1 MIGEKKSR
9 KVYRVTQK
17 VFLYNPTEKKFLLFR
32 VSDTEGDFFE
42 KYGPWDVAGGHI
54 DEGDDIDASV
64 RREIS
69 EEVGD
74 AIQYRIDSV
83 LGRIEAQFGLKD
95 RLMIGILAVYQGGE
109 VKLSH
114 EHTESRW
121 FTQEEIEKNA
131 EIKPWIRDFVKIA
144 LERLQEHEYLNDLQ
158 RLQADFENY
167 KKRQAT
173 REKEIA
179 GYLIEKLV
187 MDLVPVMD
195 NFRMATEHV
204 PEAERASPWVTG
216 IQYIEKQLEK
226 VLTEN
231 GVSTIE
237 VQVGDTFDPTVHEAL
252 EQAAPSEEHQE
263 EAAAHDS
270 PIITKVLQNGF
281 KIGER
286 IIRPAKVTVK

>member
-1 MIGEKKSR
+1 MQQDDEK
-9 KVYRVTQK
+9 Q
-17 VFLYNPTEKKFLLFR
+17 
-32 VSDTEGDFFE
+32 EG
-42 KYGPWDVAGGHI
+42 V
-54 DEGDDIDASV
+54 
-64 RREIS
+64 
-69 EEVGD
+69 EEVE
-74 AIQYRIDSV
+74 ASDSV
-83 LGRIEAQFGLKD
+83 TSETTEETLPKTDAE
-95 RLMIGILAVYQGGE
+95 LAE
-109 VKLSH
+109 
-114 EHTESRW
+114 
-121 FTQEEIEKNA
+121 
-131 EIKPWIRDFVKIA
+131 
-144 LERLQEHEYLNDLQ
+144 EYLNDLK

-263 EAAAHDS
+263 EAATHDS

>member
-1 MIGEKKSR
+1 MRQDDEK
-9 KVYRVTQK
+9 Q
-17 VFLYNPTEKKFLLFR
+17 
-32 VSDTEGDFFE
+32 EG
-42 KYGPWDVAGGHI
+42 V
-54 DEGDDIDASV
+54 
-64 RREIS
+64 
-69 EEVGD
+69 EEVEAG
-74 AIQYRIDSV
+74 DSV
-83 LGRIEAQFGLKD
+83 TPEKTEETLSKTDAE
-95 RLMIGILAVYQGGE
+95 LAE
-109 VKLSH
+109 
-114 EHTESRW
+114 
-121 FTQEEIEKNA
+121 
-131 EIKPWIRDFVKIA
+131 
-144 LERLQEHEYLNDLQ
+144 EYLNDLK

-179 GYLIEKLV
+179 GYRIEKLV
-187 MDLVPVMD
+187 MDIVPVMD

-237 VQVGDTFDPTVHEAL
+237 VKVGDTFDPTIHEAL
-252 EQAAPSEEHQE
+252 EQTEQSEEDAEGNNEQTV
-263 EAAAHDS
+263 
-270 PIITKVLQNGF
+270 TKVLQNGF

>member
-1 MIGEKKSR
+1 MQQDDEK
-9 KVYRVTQK
+9 Q
-17 VFLYNPTEKKFLLFR
+17 
-32 VSDTEGDFFE
+32 EG
-42 KYGPWDVAGGHI
+42 V
-54 DEGDDIDASV
+54 
-64 RREIS
+64 
-69 EEVGD
+69 EEVE
-74 AIQYRIDSV
+74 ASDSV
-83 LGRIEAQFGLKD
+83 TPETTEETLPKTDAE
-95 RLMIGILAVYQGGE
+95 LAE
-109 VKLSH
+109 
-114 EHTESRW
+114 
-121 FTQEEIEKNA
+121 
-131 EIKPWIRDFVKIA
+131 
-144 LERLQEHEYLNDLQ
+144 EYLNDLK

-237 VQVGDTFDPTVHEAL
+237 VQVGDTFDPAVHEAL

-286 IIRPAKVTVK
+286 IIRPAKVTVR

>member
-1 MIGEKKSR
+1 MQQNDDKQEAA
-9 KVYRVTQK
+9 
-17 VFLYNPTEKKFLLFR
+17 TE
-32 VSDTEGDFFE
+32 EM
-42 KYGPWDVAGGHI
+42 
-54 DEGDDIDASV
+54 
-64 RREIS
+64 EIN
-69 EEVGD
+69 
-74 AIQYRIDSV
+74 DSV
-83 LGRIEAQFGLKD
+83 TPNTVEETLPKTDAE
-95 RLMIGILAVYQGGE
+95 LA
-109 VKLSH
+109 
-114 EHTESRW
+114 
-121 FTQEEIEKNA
+121 
-131 EIKPWIRDFVKIA
+131 D
-144 LERLQEHEYLNDLQ
+144 EYLNDLK

-204 PEAERASPWVTG
+204 PEAERSSPWVTG

-237 VQVGDTFDPTVHEAL
+237 VQAGDTFDPTIHEAL
-252 EQAAPSEEHQE
+252 EQAAPSEENQE
-263 EAAAHDS
+263 EVVTNDT

>member
-1 MIGEKKSR
+1 MQQDDEKNEAVEEELKQEE
-9 KVYRVTQK
+9 VIPPEV
-17 VFLYNPTEKKFLLFR
+17 
-32 VSDTEGDFFE
+32 
-42 KYGPWDVAGGHI
+42 
-54 DEGDDIDASV
+54 
-64 RREIS
+64 S
-69 EEVGD
+69 EEKLPKTD
-74 AIQYRIDSV
+74 A
-83 LGRIEAQFGLKD
+83 E
-95 RLMIGILAVYQGGE
+95 LA
-109 VKLSH
+109 
-114 EHTESRW
+114 
-121 FTQEEIEKNA
+121 
-131 EIKPWIRDFVKIA
+131 D
-144 LERLQEHEYLNDLQ
+144 EYLNDLK

-187 MDLVPVMD
+187 MDIVPVMD

-237 VQVGDTFDPTVHEAL
+237 VKVGDTFDPTIHEAL
-252 EQAAPSEEHQE
+252 EQTEQSEEDVEGNNEQTV
-263 EAAAHDS
+263 
-270 PIITKVLQNGF
+270 TKVLQNGF

>member
-1 MIGEKKSR
+1 MTKATTMPHDEDQS
-9 KVYRVTQK
+9 VLLEVSQK
-17 VFLYNPTEKKFLLFR
+17 AIIYDPIAKKFLLVKYAPPFLIDGQEVWSFVGGR
-32 VSDTEGDFFE
+32 IDKNEGQ
-42 KYGPWDVAGGHI
+42 I
-54 DEGDDIDASV
+54 DSL
-64 RREIS
+64 RREIR
-69 EEVGD
+69 EEAGEIDFEIIGVVDTQLG
-74 AIQYRIDSV
+74 QRLRIGYLV
-83 LGRIEAQFGLKD
+83 LYK
-95 RLMIGILAVYQGGE
+95 GGE
-109 VKLSH
+109 VALSE
-114 EHTESRW
+114 EHTEYAW
-121 FTQEEIEKNA
+121 MTEQEIGERKDILPEIHQF
-131 EIKPWIRDFVKIA
+131 IKA
-144 LERLQEHEYLNDLQ
+144 SSERLKERGYLMDVQ

-204 PEAERASPWVTG
+204 PEAERSSPWVTG

-237 VQVGDTFDPTVHEAL
+237 VKAGDAFDPTQHEAL
-252 EQAAPSEEHQE
+252 EQAAPSETDTEG
-263 EAAAHDS
+263 EAASDNAL
-270 PIITKVLQNGF
+270 IITKVLQNGF

>member
-1 MIGEKKSR
+1 MQQDDEKR
-9 KVYRVTQK
+9 KEEEETVV
-17 VFLYNPTEKKFLLFR
+17 
-32 VSDTEGDFFE
+32 
-42 KYGPWDVAGGHI
+42 I
-54 DEGDDIDASV
+54 
-64 RREIS
+64 
-69 EEVGD
+69 EEVAAPETLEDQDLPKTD
-74 AIQYRIDSV
+74 A
-83 LGRIEAQFGLKD
+83 EFA
-95 RLMIGILAVYQGGE
+95 A
-109 VKLSH
+109 
-114 EHTESRW
+114 
-121 FTQEEIEKNA
+121 
-131 EIKPWIRDFVKIA
+131 
-144 LERLQEHEYLNDLQ
+144 EYLNDLK

-187 MDLVPVMD
+187 MDIVPVMD

-231 GVSTIE
+231 GVTTIE
-237 VQVGDTFDPTVHEAL
+237 VKVGDTFDPTIHEAL
-252 EQAAPSEEHQE
+252 EQTEQSEEDAEGSNEQTV
-263 EAAAHDS
+263 
-270 PIITKVLQNGF
+270 TKVLQNGF